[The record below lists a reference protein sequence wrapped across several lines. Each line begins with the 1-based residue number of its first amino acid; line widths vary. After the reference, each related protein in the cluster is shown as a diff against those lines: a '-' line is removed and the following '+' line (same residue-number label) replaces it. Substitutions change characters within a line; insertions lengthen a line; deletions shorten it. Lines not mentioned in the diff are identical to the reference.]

1 MDTSGKWG
9 RRRAKIGD
17 KTYYPYI
24 FCNGVL
30 KRVVGYIFEN
40 PKYFITS
47 DNFVLK
53 TSDNEYFRVFN
64 NVDILITEEGFLYT
78 SDGKFLLDINGLIL
92 SPEEI
97 NAAIAGVGIVGRAI
111 VGKGE

>member
-1 MDTSGKWG
+1 LNTSGKWG
-9 RRRAKIGD
+9 RRRAKIGN

-24 FCNGVL
+24 FCDGVL
-30 KRVVGYIFEN
+30 KSVVGYIFEN

-64 NVDILITEEGFLYT
+64 NVDILITEEGN
-78 SDGKFLLDINGLIL
+78 I
-92 SPEEI
+92 
-97 NAAIAGVGIVGRAI
+97 AIAGISIVGQTI
-111 VGKGE
+111 VGKEE